1 MSELSFDLADYDFVL
16 PPELIAQLPVE
27 PRHASRLLRL
37 NRVDGQVADAHVYD
51 LPNLLPKNALLVV
64 NDTQVV
70 RARLIGRKHTGG
82 AVELLLT
89 RPFAQDNAN
98 LRAQPVIFKTSKGL
112 NVGQVIDLG
121 QRMSAEVVALGEQGT
136 ATIDLHGAADLAQL
150 LDTVGHVPLPPYI
163 RAGVGEA
170 DLDGPRYQCT
180 FAHKPGAVAAPTA
193 GLHLSAELLEQ
204 LAEKSIERAAI
215 TLHVGP
221 GTFLPVRTH
230 DLRQHRVL
238 PERYE
243 LNAQTAE
250 VLNHAR
256 RDRRPIIAVGTTT
269 TRTLETIAQQQGSAD
284 WQAKSGDADLTILP
298 GHRFMAIQGLMTNF
312 HLPRSSLLV
321 LTSAFGGRNRVLQAY
336 RHAIESGYRFY
347 SYGDAMLISP

>member
-16 PPELIAQLPVE
+16 PPALIAQQPIE
-27 PRHASRLLRL
+27 PRHASRMLLLPRGNAQL
-37 NRVDGQVADAHVYD
+37 SDAHVSD

-70 RARLIGRKHTGG
+70 RARLIGRKSTGG

-89 RPFAQDNAN
+89 RPFSQDSAN
-98 LRAQPVIFKTSKGL
+98 LRAQSVIFKTSKGL
-112 NVGQVIDLG
+112 KIGQVIDFG
-121 QRMSAEVVALGEQGT
+121 QQMSAEVVALGAAGT

-163 RAGVGEA
+163 RGGIDQP

-180 FAHKPGAVAAPTA
+180 FAQKQGAVAAPTA
-193 GLHLSAELLEQ
+193 GLHLSVELLAQ
-204 LAEKSIERAAI
+204 LAEKAIERAAI

-221 GTFLPVRTH
+221 GTFLPVRH
-230 DLRQHRVL
+230 EDLRLHQVL

-243 LNAQTAE
+243 LTGQTADQ
-250 VLNHAR
+250 LNRAR
-256 RDRRPIIAVGTTT
+256 RDKRPIIAVGTTT
-269 TRTLETIAQQQGSAD
+269 TRTLETIAQQQGTGD
-284 WQAKSGDADLTILP
+284 WQAQKAEANLTILP
-298 GHRFMAIQGLMTNF
+298 GQRFMAIAGLMTNF

-321 LTSAFGGRNRVLQAY
+321 LVSAFAGRDRVLQAY
-336 RHAIESGYRFY
+336 RHAIENGYRFY
-347 SYGDAMLISP
+347 SYGDAMLILP